1 MASDATPGIS
11 ARATERI
18 LLNEAL
24 HVQSTLSREDR
35 LEIVK
40 QAMATLEL
48 AYIHLPQKRAMYA
61 IDPVQRL
68 RLLRSHIEQA
78 TDAQLPD
85 AISFHKEMIDIF
97 TRLRDL
103 HTNYLLPAPFNNK
116 TAFLPFL
123 VEEYFED
130 GNSHFIVTNLDP
142 ETEHDAGFQKGVEV
156 LYWNGV
162 PIKRAVELNG
172 DNQAGSN
179 PDARYQRGLTTLT
192 IRPLLRSLPPD
203 EEWVTV
209 RYRTLKGEI
218 RDAEYKWY
226 VSVQPPD
233 LTVDRQAQ
241 GTGEALAFGFDVQ
254 WAQTQEVRKELY
266 APQAARQ
273 MEAMPHAAR
282 QEQVAQAGAN
292 QYESTLPWL
301 FRARE
306 QPTTSGTFG
315 YLRIFSF
322 MHALADEFVAEF
334 KRLIEQLPQN
344 GLIIDVR
351 GNGGGNI
358 LASERSLQL
367 LTSEPI
373 EPARFQ
379 FINSP
384 LTLALCQRYA
394 DLQVWRKSIAQS
406 VETGALESLG
416 FPITPKESFAQ
427 IQRAYQGPVVLITDA
442 LCYSAT
448 DIFAAGFQDHC
459 IGKILGTC
467 GNTGAGGA
475 NVWTHSDLCSLVS
488 RLGDDN
494 PMRNEF
500 RPLPQGAGMRVA
512 IRRCLR
518 VRENAG
524 IPVED
529 LGIVPDA
536 QHCLTW
542 RDLMEKNADLLE
554 AAGRIL
560 RGA

>member
-1 MASDATPGIS
+1 
-11 ARATERI
+11 
-18 LLNEAL
+18 
-24 HVQSTLSREDR
+24 
-35 LEIVK
+35 
-40 QAMATLEL
+40 
-48 AYIHLPQKRAMYA
+48 
-61 IDPVQRL
+61 
-68 RLLRSHIEQA
+68 
-78 TDAQLPD
+78 
-85 AISFHKEMIDIF
+85 
-97 TRLRDL
+97 
-103 HTNYLLPAPFNNK
+103 
-116 TAFLPFL
+116 
-123 VEEYFED
+123 
-130 GNSHFIVTNLDP
+130 
-142 ETEHDAGFQKGVEV
+142 
-156 LYWNGV
+156 
-162 PIKRAVELNG
+162 
-172 DNQAGSN
+172 
-179 PDARYQRGLTTLT
+179 
-192 IRPLLRSLPPD
+192 
-203 EEWVTV
+203 
-209 RYRTLKGEI
+209 
-218 RDAEYKWY
+218 
-226 VSVQPPD
+226 
-233 LTVDRQAQ
+233 
-241 GTGEALAFGFDVQ
+241 
-254 WAQTQEVRKELY
+254 
-266 APQAARQ
+266 
-273 MEAMPHAAR
+273 
-282 QEQVAQAGAN
+282 
-292 QYESTLPWL
+292 
-301 FRARE
+301 
-306 QPTTSGTFG
+306 
-315 YLRIFSF
+315 